1 MGDFKQQKNIFINT
15 FIEQISKIHKLSRI
29 KSTKNLHY
37 DMTVILLQLN
47 KRTMK
52 IYCLPCHVY
61 NISSQHITEVKW
73 QWEENCFEHLVF
85 NYHSLLK
92 LPSNCLSTNK
102 CAASV
107 QVIWTSNISF
117 VVCIIQSEKQ
127 LAIGFGTKSVCFFVK
142 DLFRLNHPITL

>member
-1 MGDFKQQKNIFINT
+1 
-15 FIEQISKIHKLSRI
+15 
-29 KSTKNLHY
+29 
-37 DMTVILLQLN
+37 MTVILLQLN
-47 KRTMK
+47 KRIMK

-61 NISSQHITEVKW
+61 NISCQHITEVKW

-107 QVIWTSNISF
+107 QVISTSNIAFLYNLEWETISNWF
-117 VVCIIQSEKQ
+117 WHKKWVF
-127 LAIGFGTKSVCFFVK
+127 LVK
-142 DLFRLNHPITL
+142 DLFRLNHPIILWDFPFLVVQSLLQFVPCRLDHSIF

>member
-1 MGDFKQQKNIFINT
+1 
-15 FIEQISKIHKLSRI
+15 
-29 KSTKNLHY
+29 
-37 DMTVILLQLN
+37 MTVILLQLN

-117 VVCIIQSEKQ
+117 CRLYNLEWETISNWFWHK
-127 LAIGFGTKSVCFFVK
+127 KWVCFFCERSFQIKSSNNFVRFSFSCCAISTSVCTV
-142 DLFRLNHPITL
+142 LTWSFNFLISPILLSI